1 MLRVQDTP
9 KSKIAKQIRKKIQT
23 DPELAAVKILI
34 QEKSGN
40 QLFGV
45 CNFVDLNVQDLCE
58 MEECLPCLTAEK
70 LTKGERV

>member
-40 QLFGV
+40 QLSRV
-45 CNFVDLNVQDLCE
+45 CNFIGLK
-58 MEECLPCLTAEK
+58 CLRL
-70 LTKGERV
+70 L